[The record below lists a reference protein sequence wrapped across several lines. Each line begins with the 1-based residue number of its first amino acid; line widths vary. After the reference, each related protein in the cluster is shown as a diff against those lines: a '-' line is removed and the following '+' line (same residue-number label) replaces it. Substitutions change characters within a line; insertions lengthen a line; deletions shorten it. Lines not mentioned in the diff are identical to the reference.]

1 MFYIYHTTGRID
13 IFVADGI
20 TSWDDE
26 GIEFNNLKSGGWI
39 DSTSAGFTVFNEE
52 MFVFYPT
59 EPIEDLS
66 LSMLKF
72 NNFDDRFEKQLWS
85 ILNKINPN
93 QYHDAI
99 SGVMN
104 I

>member
-1 MFYIYHTTGRID
+1 MYYIYHTKDRID
-13 IFVADGI
+13 IFVAEDI
-20 TSWDDE
+20 VSWDDE
-26 GIEFNNLKSGGWI
+26 GVEFSNLRSAGWI
-39 DSTSAGFTVFNEE
+39 DSTSAGFTVFNDEV
-52 MFVFYPT
+52 FVFYPT

-66 LSMLKF
+66 LSLVKF
-72 NNFDDRFEKQLWS
+72 KDFNPRFETILWS
-85 ILNKINPN
+85 ILNKINPG